1 MKKIILLLLI
11 SFSIKSFANEN
22 VLTIGDEN
30 VSLKEFE
37 NIFFKNNDL
46 ESFTKEY
53 LDEYMELFINFKLKV
68 KEAESLGMDTLSTF
82 VNELEGYR
90 KQLSKPYLKDKEFEE
105 SLLNEAYERTK
116 YDLNV
121 SHILIAFENSSTK
134 RSEKEAFDKINSIRD
149 EILSG
154 NITFERAA
162 IMHSDD
168 RSSKINQGNLGYFTS
183 FMMVY
188 PFESAAYNCEVGQI
202 CGPVRTKYGLHL
214 LKLNDKRKAL
224 GEVQVSHIM
233 FKTQQGNKEKNQ
245 TAKTKIFDVYEKLN
259 EGQEFEDLAERFS
272 EDKSSAV
279 KGGKL
284 PPFGVG
290 KMVPVFEDASFDLK
304 KINDYSKPFESDFG
318 WHIVKLISKKP
329 ILPFDELKSDLKR
342 KIERDSRANLSQE
355 SLFKKLRKDYNIVR
369 ISKRIKQIKGYGEK
383 SVYEGNWDGKNAK
396 GLIFTLFMI
405 DNLKI
410 NQQDFVKYLVDN
422 QEKGSVIDDLYEDFI
437 NLKLLEVEESNL
449 SKKYP
454 EYKALLKE
462 YRDGILLFDLTN
474 KLVWGKAVED
484 TIGLNNFYE
493 SKKNEY
499 LWNERV
505 EASIYTCSSLAI
517 AKQVRKAIYRK
528 QRNQIENSD
537 IIKKINKD
545 NSLNLKIES
554 GKFEKG
560 ENKIL
565 DSLKWKK
572 GISNDIKSE
581 KNQIIIVH
589 IESILPPSTKSL
601 SEVKGKVISE
611 YQNELD
617 KNWIK
622 DLRQKY
628 KYSVN
633 YDVLYSIINK

>member
-1 MKKIILLLLI
+1 
-11 SFSIKSFANEN
+11 
-22 VLTIGDEN
+22 
-30 VSLKEFE
+30 
-37 NIFFKNNDL
+37 
-46 ESFTKEY
+46 
-53 LDEYMELFINFKLKV
+53 
-68 KEAESLGMDTLSTF
+68 
-82 VNELEGYR
+82 
-90 KQLSKPYLKDKEFEE
+90 
-105 SLLNEAYERTK
+105 
-116 YDLNV
+116 
-121 SHILIAFENSSTK
+121 
-134 RSEKEAFDKINSIRD
+134 
-149 EILSG
+149 
-154 NITFERAA
+154 
-162 IMHSDD
+162 
-168 RSSKINQGNLGYFTS
+168 
-183 FMMVY
+183 
-188 PFESAAYNCEVGQI
+188 
-202 CGPVRTKYGLHL
+202 
-214 LKLNDKRKAL
+214 
-224 GEVQVSHIM
+224 
-233 FKTQQGNKEKNQ
+233 
-245 TAKTKIFDVYEKLN
+245 
-259 EGQEFEDLAERFS
+259 
-272 EDKSSAV
+272 
-279 KGGKL
+279 
-284 PPFGVG
+284 
-290 KMVPVFEDASFDLK
+290 
-304 KINDYSKPFESDFG
+304 
-318 WHIVKLISKKP
+318 
-329 ILPFDELKSDLKR
+329 
-342 KIERDSRANLSQE
+342 
-355 SLFKKLRKDYNIVR
+355 
-369 ISKRIKQIKGYGEK
+369 
-383 SVYEGNWDGKNAK
+383 
-396 GLIFTLFMI
+396 MI

-633 YDVLYSIINK
+633 YDVLYSIIKK